1 MILVRVLETDGEVA
15 VASDE
20 WHYPGIV
27 GELSTL
33 CGWQDVRHE
42 VFEGRRVTCREC
54 SEIIRLLRAVKEEE
68 LV

>member
-1 MILVRVLETDGEVA
+1 MILVRVLETDGEAA

-27 GELSTL
+27 GDLSTL

-42 VFEGRRVTCREC
+42 VFEGRRVTCQEC
-54 SEIIRLLRAVKEEE
+54 CELIRRLGAVKEEE